1 MRSLDGFVVRDD
13 FWPADEAADDSF
25 SDFGLA
31 FDGWSECPD
40 FVDRDFIGPDFV
52 DSEGPAV
59 SPEDL
64 LSRGTP

>member
-13 FWPADEAADDSF
+13 FWPADEAADDLC
-25 SDFGLA
+25 SDFVLVLA
-31 FDGWSECPD
+31 LDGWSVCPD
-40 FVDRDFIGPDFV
+40 FVDF
-52 DSEGPAV
+52 EGPAV